1 MDQTRKKEIDQT
13 GKNEIDQTEKNEID
27 QTEKN
32 GFPLENLIA
41 PYKLRGN
48 GIESEGTSKSRKQH
62 GFDATKVEFKD
73 PISTEKYYP
82 TKEML
87 DSFSGDSDISIIGFW
102 RKDEDPG
109 DFYCYHYFY
118 VQNLIVKD
126 DKSLFEAGK

>member
-1 MDQTRKKEIDQT
+1 MDEIRKKEIDQT
-13 GKNEIDQTEKNEID
+13 ARNEANITG
-27 QTEKN
+27 KN

-41 PYKLRGN
+41 PYKLEGN
-48 GIESEGTSKSRKQH
+48 GIELEGTSKSRKQH

-73 PISTEKYYP
+73 PISTDKYYP

-87 DSFSGDSDISIIGFW
+87 DSFSEDSDISIIGFW

-126 DKSLFEAGK
+126 NKSLFEAGN